1 MLVWTAIIS
10 TVTGTIGAYLAK
22 PAAEAAWYLL
32 EPYWEE
38 VAKKLSPNK
47 EFPIENND
55 EDGNNL

>member
-1 MLVWTAIIS
+1 MLFWTTVISGVASAIA
-10 TVTGTIGAYLAK
+10 TYLAK

-47 EFPIENND
+47 GLPIEYDD